1 MNFDTL
7 LYTSKDGVVTLSLNR
22 PDRYNAFNEQMRK
35 DLLAALQA
43 AEADTE
49 CRAIVLTGEGK
60 AFCSGQDLKDI
71 EGKKIDFSDFLKSG
85 YNPVIRT
92 MRNMPKPIIARINGV
107 AAGAGCSL
115 ALACDFIIADDRASF
130 VEVFVGIGLVLDS
143 GSSYFLPR
151 LVGSNRAFE
160 LATMGNKVSATK
172 AVEWGMINRAVD
184 TEQLDEEVSKVAG
197 YYANAPTV
205 AIASMKKMLNDS
217 MTSTLDEVLD
227 YEAHYQQIAGNSE
240 DYAEGVAAFIEKRKP
255 VLTERKFY
263 ALCDQDLQRA
273 YCHL

>member
-1 MNFDTL
+1 MNFETL
-7 LYTSKDGVVTLSLNR
+7 LYKSENGVTTISLNR

-35 DLLAALQA
+35 DLLAALLA
-43 AEADTE
+43 AEADKA
-49 CRAIVLTGEGK
+49 CRAVVLTGEGK

-160 LATMGNKVSATK
+160 LATMGGKVSATK
-172 AVEWGMINRAVD
+172 AVEWGMINRAVGTEELD
-184 TEQLDEEVSKVAG
+184 TEVSKVAG
-197 YYANAPTV
+197 YYAKAPTIAV
-205 AIASMKKMLNDS
+205 ASMKKMLNDS
-217 MTSTLDEVLD
+217 MSSTLDEVLD
-227 YEAHYQQIAGNSE
+227 YEAHYQQIAGDSK

-255 VLTERKFY
+255 VFKGE
-263 ALCDQDLQRA
+263 
-273 YCHL
+273 

>member
-1 MNFDTL
+1 MNLATL
-7 LYTSKDGVVTLSLNR
+7 LYKKEEGVTTISLNR
-22 PDRYNAFNEQMRK
+22 PDRYNAFNEQMRN
-35 DLLAALQA
+35 DLLTALLAA
-43 AEADTE
+43 EEDKE

-92 MRNMPKPIIARINGV
+92 MREMPKPIIARINGV

-160 LATMGNKVSATK
+160 LATMGGKVSATK
-172 AVEWGMINRAVD
+172 AVDWGMINRAVD
-184 TEQLDEEVSKVAG
+184 AAELDVEVGKVAS
-197 YYANAPTV
+197 YYAQAPTL

-217 MTSTLDEVLD
+217 LTSTLNEVLD
-227 YEAHYQQIAGNSE
+227 YEAHYQQIAGSSA
-240 DYAEGVAAFIEKRKP
+240 DYQEGVAAFIEKRKP
-255 VLTERKFY
+255 NFRGE
-263 ALCDQDLQRA
+263 
-273 YCHL
+273 

>member
-1 MNFDTL
+1 MNFETL
-7 LYTSKDGVVTLSLNR
+7 LYKSENGVTTISLNR

-35 DLLAALQA
+35 DLLAALLA
-43 AEADTE
+43 AEADKA
-49 CRAIVLTGEGK
+49 CRAVVLTGEGK

-160 LATMGNKVSATK
+160 LATMGGKVSATK
-172 AVEWGMINRAVD
+172 AVEWGMINRAVGTEELD
-184 TEQLDEEVSKVAG
+184 TEVSKVAG
-197 YYANAPTV
+197 YYAKAPTIAV
-205 AIASMKKMLNDS
+205 ASMKKMLNDS
-217 MTSTLDEVLD
+217 MSSTLDEVLD
-227 YEAHYQQIAGNSE
+227 YEAYYQQIAGDSK

-255 VLTERKFY
+255 VFKGE
-263 ALCDQDLQRA
+263 
-273 YCHL
+273 

>member
-1 MNFDTL
+1 MNFETL
-7 LYTSKDGVVTLSLNR
+7 LYKNEAGVITISLNR
-22 PDRYNAFNEQMRK
+22 PERYNAFNGQMRA
-35 DLLAALQA
+35 DLLKALQS
-43 AEADTE
+43 AEQDNS

-71 EGKKIDFSDFLKSG
+71 EGKKIDFSDFLKTG
-85 YNPVIRT
+85 YNPVIRA

-115 ALACDFIIADDRASF
+115 ALACDFIVADDRASF

-160 LATMGNKVSATK
+160 LATMGNKVSASK

-184 TEQLDEEVSKVAG
+184 TEKLDEEVNKVAS
-197 YYANAPTV
+197 YYAKAPTL

-217 MTSTLDEVLD
+217 LTSTLDEVLD
-227 YEAHYQQIAGNSE
+227 YEAHYQQIAGSSN
-240 DYAEGVAAFIEKRKP
+240 DYQEGVAAFIEKRKP
-255 VLTERKFY
+255 AFKGN
-263 ALCDQDLQRA
+263 
-273 YCHL
+273 